1 MREGE
6 PHFEKDSPET
16 ALFNEEE
23 FLKTAEIQEKRAIS
37 EKGINEV
44 CYVAFK
50 DGGAGIFK
58 PKSGEKPVPQMEKVF
73 PAGTYYKR
81 ERAAYLVDK
90 SLGFGVVPPT
100 EIRTIDGE
108 EGSIQKFVENA
119 MPLNLLPQEEKNEP
133 EVQKQLA
140 KAWVLHYIINQSD
153 SAEENF
159 LVSSGKVS
167 AIDHGLSFEKT
178 VTDFDY
184 DNFWKQPI
192 PEDLGQSIRGFF
204 KDEKSVGDLKNFLS
218 ELLSTKEVDACLSRA
233 KKVLKFLQK

>member
-6 PHFEKDSPET
+6 PHFEEES
-16 ALFNEEE
+16 ALNEEE
-23 FLKTAEIQEKRAIS
+23 FLRTAEIQEKRAIS

-44 CYVAFK
+44 YYVSFK

-90 SLGFGVVPPT
+90 SMGFGVVPPT

-119 MPLNLLPQEEKNEP
+119 TPLNLLPQEEKNEP

-159 LVSSGKVS
+159 LVGNGEVS

-192 PEDLGQSIRGFF
+192 PEDLNQNIRDFF
-204 KDEKSVGDLKNFLS
+204 RNEKSVEDLRNSLS
-218 ELLSTKEVDACLSRA
+218 ELLSPEEVNSCLNRA
-233 KKVLKFLQK
+233 EKVLRFIQK